1 MTDRPLSP
9 IVAVVDDDA
18 RTLESLQTLLESADY
33 TVRPFSSG
41 KALLES
47 RYMDIHCLVSDIGMP
62 GMDGFALAQA
72 VHAARPGLPII
83 FVTARV
89 DLPARFPVGNRVF
102 RKPFDAEEL
111 LAAVGDA
118 VRQRL
123 R

>member
-1 MTDRPLSP
+1 MSP
-9 IVAVVDDDA
+9 IIAVVDDDP

-41 KALLES
+41 TGMLES
-47 RYMDIHCLVSDIGMP
+47 RYMDIHCLISDIGMP

-72 VHAARPGLPII
+72 IRATRPGLPII

-89 DLPARFPVGNRVF
+89 DLPARFPAAGNYRVF

-118 VRQRL
+118 VRKQVR
-123 R
+123 